1 MHTSS
6 CTRGTRQ
13 HGGNAEAG
21 FCYSQDLLLLSLG
34 VSTGRPGPEGA
45 RRPLPTSEGS
55 AGLRR
60 SRQGE
65 PSAAENVTL
74 APGCRLSGQSTA
86 RVSLASVH
94 TGVPPT
100 AAVLL
105 AMPCVHVLGGNRAQ
119 SIRGHKAALP
129 GASPSGGQCLTQKCT
144 GIWGSA
150 AAEGPSSLAGAALGG
165 PLVGP
170 SREPSPACATLR
182 AGGCLLCPVH
192 VSARKLDW
200 VLSFFT
206 SSF

>member
-1 MHTSS
+1 M
-6 CTRGTRQ
+6 
-13 HGGNAEAG
+13 
-21 FCYSQDLLLLSLG
+21 
-34 VSTGRPGPEGA
+34 
-45 RRPLPTSEGS
+45 
-55 AGLRR
+55 
-60 SRQGE
+60 
-65 PSAAENVTL
+65 TL
-74 APGCRLSGQSTA
+74 ALACHLSGQNMP

-119 SIRGHKAALP
+119 SSRGHRAALP
-129 GASPSGGQCLTQKCT
+129 WASPSRGQCLTQKCP

-150 AAEGPSSLAGAALGG
+150 TAEGPPSLAGAALGG

-170 SREPSPACATLR
+170 AREPSPARATLR
-182 AGGCLLCPVH
+182 VGGCLLCPVH

>member
-1 MHTSS
+1 MFSFFIGFLFLAYY
-6 CTRGTRQ
+6 CRIGEKARQ
-13 HGGNAEAG
+13 A
-21 FCYSQDLLLLSLG
+21 STM
-34 VSTGRPGPEGA
+34 STGRPGPAGA

-60 SRQGE
+60 SCQGE

-119 SIRGHKAALP
+119 SSRGHRAALP
-129 GASPSGGQCLTQKCT
+129 WASPSRGQCLTQKCP

-150 AAEGPSSLAGAALGG
+150 TAEGPPSLAGSGRSSGGSSPGAQPCSSHSESRRLSALSC
-165 PLVGP
+165 
-170 SREPSPACATLR
+170 SR
-182 AGGCLLCPVH
+182 
-192 VSARKLDW
+192 
-200 VLSFFT
+200 LS
-206 SSF
+206 